1 VLVRFSY
8 YVLGPHGFEDRRQTS
23 FEEGYHVA
31 IRVGINGFGRIG
43 RLVFRACE
51 ADPAV
56 EVVAVNDLTD
66 AKTLAH
72 LLKYDSVHKIFG
84 KEVVSGEGA
93 FTVGGREVKVLAQRD
108 PAQLP
113 WGDFGVDVVVESTG
127 FFTDATKAAAH
138 RDAGAKKVIISAPAS
153 NEDITIVIGV
163 NDGDYDPA
171 KHNIIS
177 NASCTTN
184 CLAPFAKVL
193 RDSFGIKYGFMNTI
207 HSYTNDQNILD
218 LPHKDLRRS
227 RAAAMSIIP
236 TSTGA
241 AKAIGLV
248 LPDMKG
254 KLDGM
259 SMRVPTP
266 DGSVVDLVAELETQV
281 TKDDVNA
288 AMKAAADGPMKGIL
302 EYCTDPIVSVDV
314 VGNPAS
320 SVFDSLQ
327 TMVMGGSGTFVK
339 CVSWYDNEWGY
350 SNRVKDL
357 IKIVG

>member
-1 VLVRFSY
+1 
-8 YVLGPHGFEDRRQTS
+8 
-23 FEEGYHVA
+23 VA
-31 IRVGINGFGRIG
+31 IKVGINGFGRIG
-43 RLVFRACE
+43 RLVFRAME
-51 ADPAV
+51 NDPAV

-66 AKTLAH
+66 ARTLAH
-72 LLKYDSVHKIFG
+72 LLKYDSVHGRFDHDI
-84 KEVVSGEGA
+84 EVVEDG
-93 FTVGGREVKVLAQRD
+93 FTVHAKDLMGQLLGRSRTVKVLADRD
-108 PAQLP
+108 PANLP
-113 WGDFGVDVVVESTG
+113 WGELGVDIVVESTG
-127 FFTDATKAAAH
+127 FFTDALKARAH
-138 RDAGAKKVIISAPAS
+138 IDAGARKVIISAPAS
-153 NEDITIVIGV
+153 NEDITIVMGV
-163 NDGDYDPA
+163 NDDQYDA
-171 KHNIIS
+171 ARHNIVS

-193 RDSFGIKYGFMNTI
+193 RDEFGLVSGFMNTI
-207 HSYTNDQNILD
+207 HSYTNDQIILD
-218 LPHKDLRRS
+218 SPHKDLRRA

-266 DGSVVDLVAELETQV
+266 DGSVVDLVCQLGKPA
-281 TKDDVNA
+281 TKEQINA
-288 AMKAAADGPMKGIL
+288 AMKAAAEGPMKGFL
-302 EYCTDPIVSVDV
+302 EYCEDPIVSVDV

-327 TMVMGGSGTFVK
+327 TMVMGGGEGTFVK

-357 IKIVG
+357 AKIMLPA